1 DASTCLHCQHLC
13 QPSTC
18 LSERSLL
25 LRRTYPRPPGSA
37 ARGATAGQTRSDRL
51 SHAKSPG
58 EAFFFSSRR
67 QHTRCY
73 RDWSSD
79 VCSSDLITHSHFHRK
94 EPTKN
99 QNDSSYCRGY
109 RNVQDEVLGKMD
121 GHYCQHDYRDYEN
134 VERVEPDS
142 KVVKTETENYLSKIR
157 TKHRSVVRKRLP
169 YVNCQLSSD
178 IEDQVISCVRLD
190 YRDDAKNNS
199 GDLENLVAE
208 LVTASEV

>member
-1 DASTCLHCQHLC
+1 PVGDAGDAAALMLRQCTSSRLALHAGS
-13 QPSTC
+13 PA
-18 LSERSLL
+18 RSQLNHHANNLRVTGVVGGDALL
-25 LRRTYPRPPGSA
+25 LASLALY
-37 ARGATAGQTRSDRL
+37 L
-51 SHAKSPG
+51 
-58 EAFFFSSRR
+58 FFSSRR

-199 GDLENLVAE
+199 GDPENLVAE
-208 LVTASEV
+208 LV